1 VSTALSNE
9 VKNVALHRKV
19 IVPARD
25 QKFGIFYA
33 AVEDAIRDCVTV

>member
-1 VSTALSNE
+1 VQLGSDCTVSLKS
-9 VKNVALHRKV
+9 VHGL
-19 IVPARD
+19 VPARD